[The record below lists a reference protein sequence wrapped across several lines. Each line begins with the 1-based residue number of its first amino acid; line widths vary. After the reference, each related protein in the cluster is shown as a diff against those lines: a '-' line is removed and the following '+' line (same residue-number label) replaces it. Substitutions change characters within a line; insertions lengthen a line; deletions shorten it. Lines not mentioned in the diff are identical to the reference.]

1 MLAQINGLLIVYPS
15 GASGEFLSAAL
26 SESFSCIGKSSWHWE
41 DHNRC
46 KFFDLFDRH
55 LNSGFDVILKEKV
68 SAGVEKY
75 LSQCSDPLLL
85 HIGLCHPHK
94 ASLKFVSENLPFV
107 PVLEIVTLNQKS
119 KNFRFV
125 AANQKIKNKF
135 VNLSTVKNY
144 NSCTYQAKNHLRIEW
159 SDLFLDD
166 VEGQFE
172 KIEKFIS
179 HKGNVEKFKILI
191 ADYLDRNS
199 STTNLLNEQNIQ
211 TNNCR

>member
-1 MLAQINGLLIVYPS
+1 MLEKVNALIIIYPS

-26 SESFSCIGKSSWHWE
+26 SESFPCISNSNWHWE
-41 DHNRC
+41 DHCRC
-46 KFFDLFDRH
+46 KFLDLFDRH
-55 LNSGFDVILKEKV
+55 LNSGFNIISTENVLN
-68 SAGVEKY
+68 GVKKY
-75 LSQCSDPLLL
+75 LNQCRDPLLL
-85 HIGLCHPHK
+85 HIGLCHPHN
-94 ASLKFVSENLPFV
+94 ASLQFVSENLPFV

-144 NSCTYQAKNHLRIEW
+144 NSCTYQASKHLKIEW

-166 VEGQFE
+166 VDGQFE

-199 STTNLLNEQNIQ
+199 STTSLLNEQSIQ
-211 TNNCR
+211 TNNCG